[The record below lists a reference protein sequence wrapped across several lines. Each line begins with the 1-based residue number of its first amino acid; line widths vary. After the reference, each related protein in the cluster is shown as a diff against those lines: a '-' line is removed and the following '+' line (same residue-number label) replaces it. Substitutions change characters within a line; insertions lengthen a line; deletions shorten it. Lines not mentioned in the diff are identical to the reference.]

1 MSSSSARLSL
11 QEQNIAKM
19 QEAADRYK
27 MAMQREK
34 TREKWIEDY
43 LPLVKSIVSRLR
55 HHFPDTYDSED
66 MYGIGARALILAV
79 NQFDPSKG
87 KSFGNYAALR
97 IKGALLDELRRID
110 SLPRT
115 NRAKARSLQSTIGIL
130 ENRFG
135 RTPTED
141 EIRAELKVSSQ
152 EYARLLKE
160 TQPISF
166 IPLESKNDFSN
177 EGEDGLSLSD
187 TLFDPTESNALENT
201 ESRERV
207 VLLRERIKE
216 LPDPQKKILMLYYYE
231 ELRLSEIAQIFGLT
245 EGRISQILSH
255 TVISLKAHFKSIQ

>member
-1 MSSSSARLSL
+1 M
-11 QEQNIAKM
+11 
-19 QEAADRYK
+19 
-27 MAMQREK
+27 
-34 TREKWIEDY
+34 
-43 LPLVKSIVSRLR
+43 
-55 HHFPDTYDSED
+55 
-66 MYGIGARALILAV
+66 
-79 NQFDPSKG
+79 
-87 KSFGNYAALR
+87 
-97 IKGALLDELRRID
+97 
-110 SLPRT
+110 
-115 NRAKARSLQSTIGIL
+115 

-135 RTPTED
+135 RNPTED
-141 EIRAELKVSSQ
+141 EIRGELKVSSQ

-216 LPDPQKKILMLYYYE
+216 LPDQQKKILMLYYYE